1 VIPKPSSK
9 WWNRETETL
18 NPSEREQIILKKLKW
33 LLKWC
38 SENSIFYHKLYES
51 AGLDISGI
59 QTLEQFAEKVPPVN
73 KSVVRLEQEQYP
85 PFGRILCSNDYEF
98 VMASSGTTGRP
109 TYVPFSQQELQ
120 AIAEAHSQ
128 IMWSFGIRPG
138 MGVLIAAMFTLY
150 AGAWG
155 VYLGARNMGLKI
167 YPAGGGSHGATINA
181 IKAAKDLKPEI
192 LYGTPSFV
200 QYFFERAR
208 DLGYDPSRD
217 FNFKIVFGSGEP
229 GLSIPAVKQ
238 KIRKL
243 AGDEVKVIDTGSMVE
258 AMPWM
263 TNAECEYEN
272 GMHLWQD
279 FVYTE
284 IVDPNDFTRK
294 QYGEEGVLTYTS
306 LLRTTYPLVRYF
318 SGDVSFWTDE
328 PCECE
333 RTYPRLPRGIY
344 GRSDDMIVIKG
355 VKLFPSLIQQAV
367 ERVPA
372 YNGEFRIVLGEE
384 AGKEYLKIVVEV
396 TKEVWERLS
405 DKFYR
410 DSVEAE
416 FRRAVRDSVG
426 LTAFVELAPP
436 GSFERAL
443 HKAKRIIDERSIA
456 AELAKL
462 GGGRT

>member
-243 AGDEVKVIDTGSMVE
+243 AGDGVKVIDTGSMVE

-294 QYGEEGVLTYTS
+294 QYG
-306 LLRTTYPLVRYF
+306 
-318 SGDVSFWTDE
+318 
-328 PCECE
+328 
-333 RTYPRLPRGIY
+333 
-344 GRSDDMIVIKG
+344 
-355 VKLFPSLIQQAV
+355 
-367 ERVPA
+367 
-372 YNGEFRIVLGEE
+372 
-384 AGKEYLKIVVEV
+384 
-396 TKEVWERLS
+396 
-405 DKFYR
+405 
-410 DSVEAE
+410 
-416 FRRAVRDSVG
+416 
-426 LTAFVELAPP
+426 
-436 GSFERAL
+436 
-443 HKAKRIIDERSIA
+443 
-456 AELAKL
+456 
-462 GGGRT
+462 

>member
-9 WWNRETETL
+9 WWNRETEAL

-243 AGDEVKVIDTGSMVE
+243 AGDGVKVIDTGSMVE

-294 QYGEEGVLTYTS
+294 QYG
-306 LLRTTYPLVRYF
+306 
-318 SGDVSFWTDE
+318 
-328 PCECE
+328 
-333 RTYPRLPRGIY
+333 
-344 GRSDDMIVIKG
+344 
-355 VKLFPSLIQQAV
+355 
-367 ERVPA
+367 
-372 YNGEFRIVLGEE
+372 
-384 AGKEYLKIVVEV
+384 
-396 TKEVWERLS
+396 
-405 DKFYR
+405 
-410 DSVEAE
+410 
-416 FRRAVRDSVG
+416 
-426 LTAFVELAPP
+426 
-436 GSFERAL
+436 
-443 HKAKRIIDERSIA
+443 
-456 AELAKL
+456 
-462 GGGRT
+462 